1 MQIYP
6 LKAFLPISSKIE
18 NPCSFIDS
26 IKDNFNRQVGNG
38 IYADSDIPSYYI
50 YSINLQNKVSYGL
63 VSLASAETI
72 EDGTLVPHEATIEKK
87 KDILLKA
94 ILEDKVVAK
103 PIMVFI
109 DDDNLLSNALKDAI
123 SMKEPIVKIDLSKEG
138 IHEIYRINNHEH
150 IFNLEQHLLHQENCF
165 VADGHHRLD
174 TLQYI
179 FENSDKNVKILLSIF
194 SKNDLTISGY
204 HRILPQRSI
213 KEFNEILDFLNSF
226 GQTIYLDEFRLPDD
240 TDEIVISFQ
249 NKHYSFT
256 FYSNNTQ
263 LTELKYPSEKIENI
277 FNLKKLVLLP
287 YHVIENKES
296 RSSSK
301 DDVVIYIYPIS
312 FDTLISETKKGN
324 LLPPKSTWFEPKVRS
339 GLIVGKVFG

>member
-1 MQIYP
+1 
-6 LKAFLPISSKIE
+6 
-18 NPCSFIDS
+18 
-26 IKDNFNRQVGNG
+26 
-38 IYADSDIPSYYI
+38 
-50 YSINLQNKVSYGL
+50 
-63 VSLASAETI
+63 
-72 EDGTLVPHEATIEKK
+72 
-87 KDILLKA
+87 
-94 ILEDKVVAK
+94 
-103 PIMVFI
+103 
-109 DDDNLLSNALKDAI
+109 
-123 SMKEPIVKIDLSKEG
+123 MKNI
-138 IHEIYRINNHEH
+138 
-150 IFNLEQHLLHQENCF
+150 QEN
-165 VADGHHRLD
+165 
-174 TLQYI
+174 
-179 FENSDKNVKILLSIF
+179 LLSIF

-204 HRILPQRSI
+204 HRILPERSI

-256 FYSNNTQ
+256 FDSNNTQ
-263 LTELKYPSEKIENI
+263 LTELKYPAEKIENI

-301 DDVVIYIYPIS
+301 DDVVIYIYPIT